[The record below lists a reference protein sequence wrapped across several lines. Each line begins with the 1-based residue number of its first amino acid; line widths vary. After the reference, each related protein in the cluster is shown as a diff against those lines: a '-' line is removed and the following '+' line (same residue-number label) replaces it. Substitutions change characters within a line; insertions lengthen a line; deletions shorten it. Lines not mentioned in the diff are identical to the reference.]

1 MVGRLSP
8 LREELLVTTNG
19 DSEIKGVIVC
29 AWNEVLNLPTPTVS
43 DNHKMTKGR
52 INHQRSRAWVDVLA
66 KKLEALY
73 QDDDKDIRVFWKD
86 RRDPDFMISELLYDI
101 AICQCEETKS
111 IVKGRSLPFV
121 TRNLLLVESELQ
133 TNNSRAIVVD
143 LSKLVMGCSE
153 KKLFVAGLPLGEFRK
168 DKGCERMRDVLK
180 MCKEPA
186 FSRGEP
192 LYFCFIPHP
201 EVWTEPDV
209 HEYEPSVWRLK
220 GDRWVPAP

>member
-1 MVGRLSP
+1 M
-8 LREELLVTTNG
+8 TIIG
-19 DSEIKGVIVC
+19 DSEITGAVVC
-29 AWNEVLNLPTPTVS
+29 AWKEALNLEMPVVPE
-43 DNHKMTKGR
+43 NHKRPKGW
-52 INHQRSRAWVDVLA
+52 INHKRSRGWVDVLA
-66 KKLEALY
+66 KKLEILY
-73 QDDDKDIRVFWKD
+73 QDNDEDIRVFWKD
-86 RRDPDFMISELLYDI
+86 WRDPDFMISELLYDI

-111 IVKGRSLPFV
+111 IVKGKSLPFV
-121 TRNLLLVESELQ
+121 KKSLLLVESELQ

-168 DKGCERMRDVLK
+168 DRGCERMRDVLE

-186 FSRGEP
+186 FSCGEP

-209 HEYEPSVWRLK
+209 NEYEPSVWRLK
-220 GDRWVPAP
+220 GDCWVPTP